1 MLRLLVCKI
10 KKKKSMESQFMYF
23 YLKRNLIL
31 NNHEIKR
38 DLERRIDEEQTMTRI
53 NDTIAEADI

>member
-1 MLRLLVCKI
+1 
-10 KKKKSMESQFMYF
+10 MYF